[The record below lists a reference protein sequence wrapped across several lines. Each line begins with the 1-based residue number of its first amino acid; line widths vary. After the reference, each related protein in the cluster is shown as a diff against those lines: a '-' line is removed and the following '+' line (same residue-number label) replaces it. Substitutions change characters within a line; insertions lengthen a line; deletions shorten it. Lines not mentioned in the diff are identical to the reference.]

1 MSYRQ
6 ILYHIVFG
14 TKHRNPTIDE
24 AHCTELYQYI
34 WGVIKHKNCTLF
46 RINGVEDHIHILS
59 DLHPSVALADFV
71 KDIKVASSLWM
82 KASGLFP
89 DFEGW
94 AKGYGAFTYSIKE
107 RDRVID
113 YIKRQ
118 KEHHRKVTFDNEYK
132 TLLNEHGVTYDEK
145 YLFT

>member
-14 TKHRNPTIDE
+14 TKYRRPTISE
-24 AHCTELYQYI
+24 PHCEELYRYV
-34 WGVIKHKNCTLF
+34 WGVIKAKNCKLF
-46 RINGVEDHIHILS
+46 RINGVEVHILS

-89 DFEGW
+89 EFEGW
-94 AKGYGAFTYSIKE
+94 AEGYGAFTYSIKE
-107 RDRVID
+107 RDRVLN
-113 YIKRQ
+113 YIKKQ
-118 KEHHRKVTFDNEYK
+118 KEHHRKITFPDEYK
-132 TLLNEHGVTYDEK
+132 SLLNEHGIIYDEK